1 MPIEPP
7 PNAVAAAE
15 AIQKILAW
23 VQPTEETFKKTN
35 QDAKLFPYWQET
47 QILGF
52 IRYVKLYASDLNNS
66 YSSNRVDSLA
76 QVLRNLTELDVWV
89 EFCGVSVENAKR
101 FFDDMARDIREV
113 IETHNKV
120 HLHKHKTPYEGF
132 DDLKNILTESSATL
146 QVTNLEGRFTQVS
159 QAAKELGR
167 DLRYASMYKIASKYA
182 HPTSLL
188 LSGAREEQVLMDRF
202 YDVGTQ
208 IAHSCAI
215 TIQKTITKRY
225 PNFEL

>member
-7 PNAVAAAE
+7 PNAIAAAE
-15 AIQKILAW
+15 VIQKILAW
-23 VQPTEETFKKTN
+23 VEPTEETFRKTN
-35 QDAKLFPYWQET
+35 QDAKLFPFWQET

-52 IRYVKLYASDLNNS
+52 IRYVGLYASDLNKS
-66 YSSNRVDSLA
+66 YSANRVDSLA

-89 EFCGVSVENAKR
+89 EFCAVSVENAKR

-120 HLHKHKTPYEGF
+120 HLHKYKTPYEGF
-132 DDLKNILTESSATL
+132 DDLKTILTESSAML

-159 QAAKELGR
+159 QAAKEIGR

-202 YDVGTQ
+202 YDVGAQ

-215 TIQKTITKRY
+215 SVQKTIRKRY
-225 PNFEL
+225 SNFEL